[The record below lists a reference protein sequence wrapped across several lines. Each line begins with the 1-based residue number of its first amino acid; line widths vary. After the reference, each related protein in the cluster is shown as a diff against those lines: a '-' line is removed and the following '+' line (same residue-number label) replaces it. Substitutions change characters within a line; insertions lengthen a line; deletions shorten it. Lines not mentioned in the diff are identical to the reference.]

1 MIYVRAPTRIGKQ
14 YQTTVPEAPNG
25 PSSKLDRLLENRISN
40 KIFIADPDIPSRG
53 DDETVELMSAVV
65 HMTEQQSK
73 FELLALYIF
82 SYSFCSE

>member
-1 MIYVRAPTRIGKQ
+1 MVLP
-14 YQTTVPEAPNG
+14 V
-25 PSSKLDRLLENRISN
+25 SSIDHLKISN

-82 SYSFCSE
+82 SYLSLQ